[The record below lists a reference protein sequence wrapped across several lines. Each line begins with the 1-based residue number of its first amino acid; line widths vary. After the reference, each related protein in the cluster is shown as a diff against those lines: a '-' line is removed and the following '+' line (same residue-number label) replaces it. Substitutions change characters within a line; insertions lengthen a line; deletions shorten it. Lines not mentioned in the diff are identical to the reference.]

1 VKAVVL
7 SGGRA
12 LWEDRAAPVAGP
24 DELLVRVLAA
34 GVNAA
39 DLLQRAGR
47 YPPPPGTPEDQPGL
61 ECAGLV
67 EQVGEKVTA
76 FKPGDRVMSLLPGAA
91 QAELA
96 VVHER
101 LAMAVP
107 AGVDVVQAGG
117 FPEAFSTACDALFT
131 QAGLCL
137 GERLLVTGAAGGVGT
152 AAVQLAVA
160 AGAAVVASV
169 RDRGL
174 HGQVA
179 ALGATC
185 VSPESARDLGPYD
198 VVLDLVGGP
207 AFGAALNS
215 LAPWGRAV
223 VIGTGAGAKVDLDL
237 HLLMSKRA
245 TLRGS
250 TLRNRPLEQKVAVAR
265 STERHALT
273 LLESGRLRVAV
284 AATYPFQQVQEA
296 YERFAAG
303 SKFGKVVLVREA

>member
-1 VKAVVL
+1 MKAVVL